1 MKERNNVEQN
11 ETVEENHNNNE
22 TDNCEADENKETN
35 EEKKESEVEELK
47 KQLREAE
54 EKYMRVV
61 AELDNFRKRSAK
73 EAQEKLKFA
82 NQQIITNLL
91 TVIDHLDM
99 AVSHIT
105 PDSSLESLKEGV
117 ELTLKQ
123 FQDVFEKFGVK
134 EIPCEIG
141 QNFDPSLHEAMMLD
155 ESDEFDDNA
164 ITMVLQK
171 GYQLNDRVIRP
182 SKVKVNKK
190 QKSSSEES
198 NKK

>member
-1 MKERNNVEQN
+1 MENKKKQEHEEKINEEQN
-11 ETVEENHNNNE
+11 EKKENGTV
-22 TDNCEADENKETN
+22 K
-35 EEKKESEVEELK
+35 EEKHENEIDKLK
-47 KQLREAE
+47 QQLKEAE

-61 AELDNFRKRSAK
+61 AELDNFRKRSVK
-73 EAQEKLKFA
+73 ETQDKLKFA

-105 PDSSLESLKEGV
+105 PESSLESLKEGV

-123 FQDVFEKFGVK
+123 FNDVFEKFGVK
-134 EIPCEIG
+134 EIPCEVG
-141 QNFDPSLHEAMMLD
+141 QTFDPNLHEAMMLD
-155 ESDEFDDNA
+155 DTEDFEDNA

-182 SKVKVNKK
+182 AKVKVNKK
-190 QKSSSEES
+190 QQSSSEE
-198 NKK
+198 

>member
-35 EEKKESEVEELK
+35 EEKKESEVEKLK